1 MEKKVSII
9 LVNYNTANDV
19 IECLKSLSSIDYKNF
34 DVIIVDNNSKKE
46 EVKRLENI
54 VVKYSW
60 AELVKSGKNGGFAFA
75 NNIGINIAKKRNSD
89 YILLLNSDTE
99 VKPDFLGYLVDA
111 IERDFSKN
119 AISVGKIN
127 YYFDKNKIWY
137 AGGVID
143 WNKYIGKH
151 IGENEIDNGQF
162 NITKKVDFATGCVML
177 INAKLNIN
185 INLPEEYFMYYEDV
199 DFSARIIELG
209 YNIIYEPKSVIY
221 HKVGASGGGEGSPFT
236 LKWSNR
242 GRYIFM
248 NKYKHNVSKIRFQFI
263 KLKFYITR
271 FIKVLDMLVKM
282 EPNKAKA
289 IIIGT
294 IEGIKFKGSV

>member
-177 INAKLNIN
+177 INAKLNKI
-185 INLPEEYFMYYEDV
+185 
-199 DFSARIIELG
+199 
-209 YNIIYEPKSVIY
+209 
-221 HKVGASGGGEGSPFT
+221 
-236 LKWSNR
+236 
-242 GRYIFM
+242 GRA
-248 NKYKHNVSKIRFQFI
+248 HV
-263 KLKFYITR
+263 
-271 FIKVLDMLVKM
+271 
-282 EPNKAKA
+282 
-289 IIIGT
+289 
-294 IEGIKFKGSV
+294 